1 MTFGPGLHFGMHH
14 DMYHSDPCEVPS
26 LSSHMAVLGLTRSW
40 LHVQSAHPRLG
51 NVRVRSDSD
60 SMDGGSLLHMLV
72 LGSGPEIVQV
82 EFDDWRTKAARE
94 AREEARAAG
103 KLPILA
109 CKIEPAREAADRMRK
124 SFPVDLEKC
133 KTEATGIWKSGEAT
147 CRMRL
152 DAWCADELTI
162 VDLKT
167 TEDAN
172 TAASGSYVVRF
183 GIDVQ
188 AAAYLDGIQS
198 ILPQYAGKVRFLL
211 HFCEPVAP
219 FAYVTAELSG
229 ELLSIGEAKWKRA
242 KAQWSA
248 CMANGIWPGPMM
260 IGPRRIEAPAWA
272 MSQELEKQIDA
283 NTTQPF

>member
-1 MTFGPGLHFGMHH
+1 MTFGPGLHFGMRH
-14 DMYHSDPCEVPS
+14 DLYHSDPCDVPS

-40 LHVQSAHPRLG
+40 LHVQSAHPRMG
-51 NVRVRSDSD
+51 DARVRQDSD
-60 SMDGGSLLHMLV
+60 CMDNGSLLHMLV

-82 EFDDWRTKAARE
+82 DADDWRTKAARE
-94 AREEARAAG
+94 ARDAARSEG

-109 CKIEPAREAADRMRK
+109 SKIEPAREAAERMRK
-124 SFPVDLEKC
+124 SFPVDLAKC
-133 KTEATGIWKSGEAT
+133 KTEVTGIWQSGEAM

-172 TAASGSYVVRF
+172 SAASGGYVVRF

-188 AAAYLDGIQS
+188 AAAYLDGMRTIQ
-198 ILPQYAGKVRFLL
+198 PEHAGKMRFLL
-211 HFCEPVAP
+211 HFCETVAP

-229 ELLSIGEAKWKRA
+229 EMLSIGEAKWKRA
-242 KAQWSA
+242 KAQWSS
-248 CMANGIWPGPMM
+248 CMATGIWPGPMM

-283 NTTQPF
+283 NQTQPF